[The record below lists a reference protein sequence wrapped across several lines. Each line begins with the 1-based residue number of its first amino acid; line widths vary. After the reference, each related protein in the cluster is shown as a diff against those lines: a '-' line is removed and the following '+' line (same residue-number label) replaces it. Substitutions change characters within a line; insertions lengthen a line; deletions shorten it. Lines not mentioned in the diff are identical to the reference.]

1 MLGQQGTCLADH
13 GDRAG
18 NQHTRRLLLEE
29 GVLHGGGNR
38 LVQVLKHL
46 NRVLVNASVQGEL
59 VQALRGNR
67 ARRIRGRQVQAE
79 GTVRSIHVLFAHGL
93 KHAQG
98 VLLPQ
103 DADHGVQVRKL
114 ERLGQRGR
122 GGAHAV
128 RVVARIQDGQR
139 LGAHNLQTARRA
151 HRLKRGTHH
160 VLGQLTLTAEERLHG
175 GESHHGV
182 LRLMRAVQ
190 RQRHVRV
197 LPRQAAQGQQLT
209 ADRKLARDHAELHSL
224 EGEGCLL
231 LAGGGEQDVGG
242 LGLLDGRDEEAT
254 GLDNARL
261 LGCDLGKGF
270 TEHIGVVQTDRGDHG
285 DHAVSN
291 VRGVP
296 GAADTDLEH
305 HHIHRL
311 IRENR
316 EGKHGNGLEEGQ
328 GRLAA
333 GGHLGVHD
341 LQVGGDFLPNAHE
354 GGIRHGRAVNTDT
367 FGDTLEVRAGKAAHA
382 QVVAEQQRFNHAGGA
397 GLAVRAGDVDDRRGT
412 VHVAEDFDGAGY
424 RVQARRHL
432 IFGGARQQLAV
443 DPLHALGIGNCGVIL
458 LAHCSPHWDSR
469 LRHRP
474 SPRRAAG

>member
-1 MLGQQGTCLADH
+1 M
-13 GDRAG
+13 
-18 NQHTRRLLLEE
+18 
-29 GVLHGGGNR
+29 
-38 LVQVLKHL
+38 
-46 NRVLVNASVQGEL
+46 
-59 VQALRGNR
+59 QALRGNR

-79 GTVRSIHVLFAHGL
+79 RAVRGVHILLAHGL
-93 KHAQG
+93 EHAQG

-122 GGAHAV
+122 RGAHAV
-128 RVVARIQDGQR
+128 RVVASVQDGQR
-139 LGAHNLQTARRA
+139 LGTHHLQAARRA
-151 HRLKRGTHH
+151 HRFEGGAHD
-160 VLGQLTLTAEERLHG
+160 VLGQLTLAAEERLHG
-175 GESHHGV
+175 SESHHGV

-190 RQRHVRV
+190 RQRHIRV

-285 DHAVSN
+285 DHAASN

-341 LQVGGDFLPNAHE
+341 LQVGGDFLPNTHE
-354 GGIRHGRAVNTDT
+354 GGVRHGCPVDADT
-367 FGDTLEVRAGKAAHA
+367 LGDALEVRAGKAAHA
-382 QVVAEQQRFNHAGGA
+382 QVVAEQQRLNHAGGA
-397 GLAVRAGDVDDRRGT
+397 GLTVRAGDVDDRRGT

-424 RVQARRHL
+424 RVQARCHL
-432 IFGGARQQLAV
+432 VFGGARQQLAV